1 MNIEEQMMGSNPYTD
16 VPWSFPKHLEAFTG
30 GEVTDVYRGRK
41 TMSVLKDSPQRSF
54 FAFRG
59 STAEMIN

>member
-30 GEVTDVYRGRK
+30 GEVTDVYRGRID
-41 TMSVLKDSPQRSF
+41 SGDDQLEFVLGPHVL
-54 FAFRG
+54 
-59 STAEMIN
+59 